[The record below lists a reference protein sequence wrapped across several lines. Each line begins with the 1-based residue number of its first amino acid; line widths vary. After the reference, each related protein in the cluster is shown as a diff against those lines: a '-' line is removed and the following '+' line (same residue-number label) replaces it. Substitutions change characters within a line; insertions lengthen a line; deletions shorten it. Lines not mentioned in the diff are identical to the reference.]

1 MSGNFAITGINFGD
15 ADSRITIS
23 RKNQEAPVFLRLFDI
38 GMSSNIYF
46 SDLRFANGYANNSKG
61 GAIQVT
67 NAGLNITNC
76 TFSNNYADGAGG
88 AIYYKDPT
96 SMSLTS
102 TIFQSNN
109 SGFNGGAVAINSVL
123 PADSAQGLISSCLF
137 VGNSALL
144 GGGLSSEMSSLS
156 IHIAES
162 TFSKNTAVSSGG
174 AIYLTASNLMTLHNT
189 VLEENASQYGG
200 GLYMDYRDFGSA
212 EAVYIPH
219 FGMIGGSISKNNA
232 VSEGSGFYMVCIR
245 GTNDAGNTF
254 SNVDLFNNVI
264 GGKATNYGGRLK
276 GPLPLTGTGFLPGS
290 QWVETDP
297 PPPPADPVTLTIVG
311 ETDVAIGALIA
322 VQIVAVGNPD
332 IEYTFIPL
340 ELPTGLLF
348 DSETGTIT
356 GEFSLGYQGIS
367 EYTFYFNVIGSD
379 DSLMMSSITFT
390 LNGSAGSPISPTV
403 AYTGNQSP
411 AVGEPVSVQVNVSGT
426 ASVTYTFGDMGFPPG
441 LTINPTTG
449 LISGQLPESYAQYLS
464 YGIYFF
470 VYGSDGTTTT
480 CWLEFT
486 LGV

>member
-1 MSGNFAITGINFGD
+1 LEERDVPSIGFVVNTTLDTPDDNIGDGFAQDSKGLTLLRSAIQEGNKQASLGQQQIQIQFALDKASKIELTSSLETLSGNFAITGINFGD

-23 RKNQEAPVFLRLFDI
+23 RKNQEASVFLRLFDI

-88 AIYYKDPT
+88 AIHYKDPT

-200 GLYMDYRDFGSA
+200 GLYVDYRDFGSA

-254 SNVDLFNNVI
+254 F
-264 GGKATNYGGRLK
+264 KCR
-276 GPLPLTGTGFLPGS
+276 
-290 QWVETDP
+290 
-297 PPPPADPVTLTIVG
+297 
-311 ETDVAIGALIA
+311 
-322 VQIVAVGNPD
+322 
-332 IEYTFIPL
+332 
-340 ELPTGLLF
+340 
-348 DSETGTIT
+348 
-356 GEFSLGYQGIS
+356 
-367 EYTFYFNVIGSD
+367 
-379 DSLMMSSITFT
+379 
-390 LNGSAGSPISPTV
+390 PI
-403 AYTGNQSP
+403 
-411 AVGEPVSVQVNVSGT
+411 
-426 ASVTYTFGDMGFPPG
+426 
-441 LTINPTTG
+441 
-449 LISGQLPESYAQYLS
+449 
-464 YGIYFF
+464 
-470 VYGSDGTTTT
+470 
-480 CWLEFT
+480 
-486 LGV
+486 